1 MKIITI
7 SREFGSGGR
16 ELGKRLADILGFDY
30 YDREIITAI
39 AANRGVDEAYVEQ
52 ALSSQGW
59 QAVPLTYRSS
69 FANPVILQNGQIS
82 MLLEQKRVIESI
94 AKRGRDCIIVG
105 RNADFLLRDYKPFN
119 LFVCAELQ
127 AKVNRCMERAE
138 EGENL
143 TRKEMEKKMRQI
155 DKNRAR
161 TRELLSGT
169 EWGQR
174 DCYHLF
180 VNTTDWS
187 IKELAPAVADFAK
200 RWFEKT

>member
-1 MKIITI
+1 MV
-7 SREFGSGGR
+7 
-16 ELGKRLADILGFDY
+16 
-30 YDREIITAI
+30 
-39 AANRGVDEAYVEQ
+39 N
-52 ALSSQGW
+52 
-59 QAVPLTYRSS
+59 
-69 FANPVILQNGQIS
+69 
-82 MLLEQKRVIESI
+82 
-94 AKRGRDCIIVG
+94 
-105 RNADFLLRDYKPFN
+105 FLLRDYKPFN

-127 AKVNRCMERAE
+127 AKENRCMERAE